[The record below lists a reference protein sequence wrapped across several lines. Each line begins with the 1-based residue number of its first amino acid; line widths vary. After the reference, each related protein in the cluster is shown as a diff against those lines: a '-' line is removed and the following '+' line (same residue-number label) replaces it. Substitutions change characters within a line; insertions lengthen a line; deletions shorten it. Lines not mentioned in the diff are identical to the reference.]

1 MKRTKVLIFFA
12 IVLASI
18 CIFGFSNKV
27 SAYKISDDGKYTLV
41 LNVDE
46 GEIDGLS
53 SKIIKFDFDEG
64 EDKVKFSDFTKGIVP
79 FNGKNEF
86 SHWTKDFSGTE
97 KIKEELTAEDFN
109 VTGTSGNVS
118 YTNGLIAWAQ
128 FSDKVLQGTGTYYL
142 SFDPFAGKINGKDN
156 IKITSKSSEFKTVDL
171 TKYTPVRKGYT
182 FVGWDYNGKL
192 VKSIDSSYFKNRD
205 AIQVIAVYT
214 KDSFEGGQY
223 VLVLNANGGKIDG
236 KSSNKYDYIGGAT
249 SGTYMP
255 IFHYVPTREGYTF
268 KGWNTKKDGSGSKCT
283 YMYWRDW
290 RNDEDK
296 TGFERDTLVDGL
308 YTNLTLYATWEKNSG
323 TTEETVKKI
332 ESTGKTKAN
341 IEFAKGV
348 SKEYTLDIKEVE
360 VKEEL
365 AKKNIKFVADINIM
379 DGNNIVKM
387 NNTKMKIRIAM
398 PEDLKGY
405 NKYEVVY
412 LVNGEIKETL
422 PATVENGY
430 IVFETTHLSQYGIVA
445 KKVAENEINNP
456 KTGDNIMV
464 DVLLLIVSVATISTL
479 AIMKKRHLCK

>member
-1 MKRTKVLIFFA
+1 MRKTKILLFLT
-12 IVLASI
+12 IVLAAI
-18 CIFGFSNKV
+18 CIFGFSNGV

-46 GEIDGLS
+46 GEIDGLP
-53 SKIIKFDFDEG
+53 SKMIKFDFDEG
-64 EDKVKFSDFTKGIVP
+64 EDKVKLSDLTKGIVP

-86 SHWTKDFSGTE
+86 SFWAKDWNGTE
-97 KIKEELTAEDFN
+97 KIKEELTASDF
-109 VTGTSGNVS
+109 TSSGTSGEIS
-118 YTNGLIAWAQ
+118 YTNGLDAWAI
-128 FSDKVLQGTGTYYL
+128 FSGKALQGTGTYYL
-142 SFDPFAGKINGKDN
+142 TLDPFAGKINGKDN
-156 IKITSKSSEFKTVDL
+156 IRLTSKSSEFKTVDL

-192 VKSIDSSYFKNRD
+192 VKSINSSYFKKCD
-205 AIQVIAVYT
+205 AIQVTAVYT

-268 KGWNTKKDGSGSKCT
+268 KGWNTKKDGSGSTCT

-290 RNDEDK
+290 RDDEDK
-296 TGFERDTLVDGL
+296 SGFERDTLVDGL
-308 YTNLTLYATWEKNSG
+308 YKNLTLYATWEKNSE

-341 IEFAKGV
+341 IEFAKGIN
-348 SKEYTLDIKEVE
+348 KDYTLNIKEVE
-360 VKEEL
+360 VKDNL
-365 AKKNIKFVADINIM
+365 SKQNIKFIADINVM
-379 DGNNIVKM
+379 DGNNIVKI

-398 PEDLKGY
+398 PESLKGY

-412 LVNGEIKETL
+412 LVNGEIRETL
-422 PATVENGY
+422 PATVENVY
-430 IVFETTHLSQYGIVA
+430 LVFETTHLSEYGIVA
-445 KKVAENEINNP
+445 KKVSGKNDVNNP
-456 KTGDNIMV
+456 NTGDNIMV
-464 DVLLLIVSVATISTL
+464 NILLFTIATATISTVFVFN
-479 AIMKKRHLCK
+479 KRNK